1 MAIGGP
7 TPSPSPSPHPGR
19 GECIV
24 WNADP
29 DTTRDMGNGPTAGR
43 VTQCGG
49 PESPACRLFVVADQ
63 TALAKEAAERCARTA
78 QEAVARAGRFTI
90 ALSGGS
96 TPRLLYSLLATEPYA
111 TRLPWSKTHVFW
123 GDERAVP
130 PGDPD
135 SNFGMAKATLLDRVP
150 IPADRVHR
158 IEAERP
164 DLNVTTREYEAE
176 IARVFAVPPTGDPP
190 SLDLIL
196 LGLGPDGHTASLFPH
211 TEAIRERARWVVPN
225 HVPTL
230 KTVRVTLTAP
240 ILNRAATVLFLVT
253 GADKASALQAVLEGP
268 ADPDRLPAQLIR
280 PTSGRLIWLA
290 DRAAASMLDRHMS

>member
-1 MAIGGP
+1 MGIRQTPARIGKTGDGK
-7 TPSPSPSPHPGR
+7 SRAS
-19 GECIV
+19 
-24 WNADP
+24 
-29 DTTRDMGNGPTAGR
+29 
-43 VTQCGG
+43 
-49 PESPACRLFVVADQ
+49 RLLVVAEQ
-63 TALAKEAAERCARTA
+63 TALAKEAAERCARIA

-96 TPRLLYSLLATEPYA
+96 TPKLLYSLLAAEPYS
-111 TRLPWSKTHVFW
+111 TRVPWRKTHVFW

-158 IEAERP
+158 IQAERP
-164 DLNVTTREYEAE
+164 DLNVTAREYEAE
-176 IARVFAVPPTGDPP
+176 IASVFAVPPTGDPP
-190 SLDLIL
+190 SFDLIL

-211 TEAIRERARWVVPN
+211 TETVRETRRWVVPN

-230 KTVRVTLTAP
+230 KTDRVTLTAP
-240 ILNRAATVLFLVT
+240 ILNRAATVLFLVAGT
-253 GADKASALQAVLEGP
+253 DKAPALQAVLEGP

-280 PTSGRLIWLA
+280 PTAGRLIWLV
-290 DRAAASMLDRHMS
+290 DRAAAGMLAREAK